1 MPAPKFFKT
10 EFDALAINGAIG
22 HPNGE
27 LAYGYLRVSSA
38 GQAEEGR
45 SGLPRQVMHV
55 HETALKNRLRIPWEC
70 IFADD
75 DSGFVFADREELSRL
90 RNEYKSSRRK
100 ANAIVIEHLDRLS
113 RNADWHQG
121 YLLEEMKQF
130 GMRAIFWK
138 QFSSRIE
145 RAVMGAVAQDG
156 MEQAKQRMAEGTVHK
171 AKGGRV
177 TAKVPAYGY
186 KFVDSFGREDGD
198 VKKDTH
204 YAIKEAEA
212 EAVRFIFSKVI
223 EGYTLHSIG
232 NMLMGLYPP
241 PRKFAHWEFRL
252 LKILIINPVYKGE
265 FTARRSQQI
274 KIKKSDQTF
283 NLTET
288 TGSTVMRK
296 VIRPPEEWIV
306 VSVPAIVSPADWE
319 LANKMLGKNFHD
331 TTRTPN
337 HPYLLTGLL
346 WCATCKYSW
355 GGGKKRY
362 MKSLQ
367 KGGEKIETWK
377 TWYRCSTNRSN
388 FHAVGKAV
396 HCDQLVIRAPI
407 LDQAVWSIV
416 YQVLLHPEILVDALE
431 REFNDEKNQQVHRQ
445 IAYLESQI
453 REATLKDEKLY
464 RAYLSDAFDEVEY
477 AAMRRSIRETKSKLS
492 EEINFLRDDMMTADQ
507 FEERK
512 LEILLICQTATANGL
527 AMNATFDVKKNVI
540 HTVVD
545 RITLNV
551 KEGWFELDGI
561 FRGRYLLPDHNDDLN
576 QGPEGNIGEYGRNS
590 RIVCNPK
597 RLFER
602 YLAVRKNSQAW
613 VH

>member
-10 EFDALAINGAIG
+10 EFDALAINDAIG
-22 HPNGE
+22 YPNGE

-38 GQAEEGR
+38 GQADEGR
-45 SGLPRQVMHV
+45 SGLPRQIMHV
-55 HETALKNRLRIPWEC
+55 HEAALKNGLRISWDC
-70 IFADD
+70 LFADD

-90 RNEYKSSRRK
+90 RNEYKSSKRK
-100 ANAIVIEHLDRLS
+100 ANAIVMEHLDRLS

-121 YLLEEMKQF
+121 YLLDEMKQF
-130 GMRAIFWK
+130 GIRAIFWK
-138 QFSSRIE
+138 PFSSRIE
-145 RAVMGAVAQDG
+145 RTVMGAVAQDG

-171 AKGGRV
+171 ARGGRV

-186 KFVDSFGREDGD
+186 KLVDSFGREDGD

-204 YAIKEAEA
+204 YAIKETEA

-223 EGYTLHSIG
+223 EGYTLKSIG
-232 NMLMGLYPP
+232 NMLTGVYPP
-241 PRKFAHWEFRL
+241 PGKFTHWEFRM
-252 LKILIINPVYKGE
+252 LKILIVNPVYKGE
-265 FTARRSQQI
+265 FTARRSQEI
-274 KIKKSDQTF
+274 KIRKSDQSF

-288 TGSTVMRK
+288 NGNTVSRK
-296 VIRPPEEWIV
+296 IQRPPEEWII
-306 VSVPAIVSPADWE
+306 VSVPAIVSPDDWE
-319 LANKMLGKNFHD
+319 LANKMLGKSYRD
-331 TTRTPN
+331 TARTPN

-346 WCATCKYSW
+346 WCATCNYSW

-367 KGGEKIETWK
+367 RGGEKIETWN
-377 TWYRCSTNRSN
+377 TWYRCSTNHSN
-388 FHAVGKAV
+388 FHAVGKGV
-396 HCDQLVIRAPI
+396 HCDQIVIRTPI

-416 YQVLLHPEILVDALE
+416 YQVMLHPEILIDALE
-431 REFNDEKNQQVHRQ
+431 REFNGEKNQQIQRQ
-445 IAYLESQI
+445 INYLENQI

-492 EEINFLRDDMMTADQ
+492 EEINVLRDHMMTADQ

-527 AMNATFDVKKNVI
+527 VLNAAFDIKKNVI

-545 RITLNV
+545 RIILNV
-551 KEGWFELDGI
+551 NEGWFELDGI
-561 FRGRYLLPDHNDDLN
+561 FRGRYLLPDNKTDLN
-576 QGPEGNIGEYGRNS
+576 QGPDGEIGEYGRNNG
-590 RIVCNPK
+590 IVCNPK

-602 YLAVRKNSQAW
+602 SLTARKTNQAW
-613 VH
+613 FQ

>member
-1 MPAPKFFKT
+1 MPATKFFKT

-22 HPNGE
+22 YPTGE

-45 SGLPRQVMHV
+45 SGLPRQIMHV
-55 HETALKNRLRIPWEC
+55 HEAALKNGLKITWDC
-70 IFADD
+70 LFADD

-90 RNEYKSSRRK
+90 RNEYKSSKRK

-121 YLLEEMKQF
+121 YLLDEMKQF
-130 GMRAIFWK
+130 GLRTIFWK
-138 QFSSRIE
+138 PFSSRIE

-171 AKGGRV
+171 AKDGRV
-177 TAKVPAYGY
+177 TAKVPAYGF
-186 KFVDSFGREDGD
+186 KLVDSLGREDGD

-204 YAIKEAEA
+204 YAIQETEA

-223 EGYTLHSIG
+223 EGYTLKSIG

-241 PRKFAHWEFRL
+241 PGKFTHWEFRM
-252 LKILIINPVYKGE
+252 LKILIANPVYKGE
-265 FTARRSQQI
+265 FVARRSRQI
-274 KIKKSDQTF
+274 KIKKSDQSF

-288 TGSTVMRK
+288 TGTTVARK
-296 VIRPPEEWIV
+296 VLRPPDEWIIV
-306 VSVPAIVSPADWE
+306 PVPAIVSPAEWK
-319 LANKMLGKNFHD
+319 LANEMLGKNYHD
-331 TTRTPN
+331 TTRTPD

-362 MKSLQ
+362 MKSIQ
-367 KGGEKIETWK
+367 RGGEKIETWN

-388 FHAVGKAV
+388 FQAVGKGV
-396 HCDQLVIRAPI
+396 HCDQVVIRAPI
-407 LDQAVWSIV
+407 LDQAVWAIV
-416 YQVLLHPEILVDALE
+416 YQVLLHPEILIDALE
-431 REFNDEKNQQVHRQ
+431 REFNDEKNQQVHTQ
-445 IAYLESQI
+445 IAYLENQI

-477 AAMRRSIRETKSKLS
+477 AAMRRAIRENKSKLS
-492 EEINFLRDDMMTADQ
+492 EEINVLRDHMMTTDQ

-527 AMNATFDVKKNVI
+527 AMNAAFDVKKNI
-540 HTVVD
+540 INTVVD

-551 KEGWFELDGI
+551 NEGWFELDGI
-561 FRGRYLLPDHNDDLN
+561 FQGRYQLPNNNDDLN
-576 QGPEGNIGEYGRNS
+576 HGPDGDIGEYGRNN
-590 RIVCNPK
+590 RIVCNHK

-602 YLAVRKNSQAW
+602 SLAVRKNNLAW
-613 VH
+613 FR